1 MSRSPKLKMQSAAE
15 LAKGYPGWFRY
26 VEVGSITAF
35 WSLMAL
41 MVYRV
46 WPHAGAR
53 PWVVFSALLVGFI
66 LADFTS
72 GFVHWL
78 ADTWGRTD
86 MPVIGK
92 ALLRPFREH
101 HVDQKAMTHHDYVE
115 TNGANCM
122 ISVPWAIGAAAMPYD
137 SSSAWYAWSLFFSVS
152 IASMIFFVM
161 MTNQIH
167 KWAHMVGPDDDRC
180 PRLVQWLQKA
190 HLILPPEHHQ
200 IHHTA
205 PFNNYY
211 SITTGWLNWPFMKIG
226 FYRGLERFGTA
237 VFGAIPR
244 QDDIGIDAALA
255 IAPATPAEGVA
266 AEVQADQAR

>member
-1 MSRSPKLKMQSAAE
+1 MSDVTPKLKMQDAKE
-15 LAKGYPGWFRY
+15 LAAGYTGWFRW
-26 VEVGSITAF
+26 VEISSIVSF
-35 WSLMAL
+35 WALMAV
-41 MVYRV
+41 MVWRV
-46 WPHAGAR
+46 WPHAGTS
-53 PWVVFSALLVGFI
+53 PWLVWSAVLVGFL

-101 HVDQKAMTHHDYVE
+101 HVDPKAMTHHDYIE

-122 ISVPWAIGAAAMPYD
+122 ISLPWAVGAAVMPYD
-137 SSSAWYAWSLFFSVS
+137 RGSTWYHWCLWGSVA

-167 KWAHMVGPDDDRC
+167 KWAHFDKPPVVVG
-180 PRLVQWLQKA
+180 WLQKL

-200 IHHTA
+200 IHHTP
-205 PFNNYY
+205 PFNSYY
-211 SITTGWLNWPFMKIG
+211 SITTGWLNWPFMKLRI
-226 FYRGLERFGTA
+226 YPTIERIVTSLTG
-237 VFGAIPR
+237 VIPR
-244 QDDIGIDAALA
+244 ADDIGIDAAIA
-255 IAPATPAEGVA
+255 IAPEPVT
-266 AEVQADQAR
+266 VQPEPTEQNARG

>member
-1 MSRSPKLKMQSAAE
+1 MSSTPKLKMQSADD

-26 VEVGSITAF
+26 VEIGSITSF
-35 WSLMAL
+35 WALMAL

-53 PWVVFSALLVGFI
+53 PWVVFSALLVGF
-66 LADFTS
+66 LAADFTS

-78 ADTWGRTD
+78 ADTWGRVT

-101 HVDQKAMTHHDYVE
+101 HVDPKAMTHHDYVE

-137 SSSAWYAWSLFFSVS
+137 PSSSWYAWSLFFSVS

-167 KWAHMVGPDDDRC
+167 KWSHQDDI
-180 PRLVQWLQKA
+180 PRIVVWLQRA

-205 PFNNYY
+205 PYNKYY
-211 SITTGWLNWPFMKIG
+211 SITTGWLNWPLTKLH
-226 FYRGLERFGTA
+226 FYPLLERFGTA

-244 QDDIGIDAALA
+244 QDDIGTDAALA
-255 IAPATPAEGVA
+255 IAPLTPETGGVA
-266 AEVQADQAR
+266 PDAQADQAH

>member
-1 MSRSPKLKMQSAAE
+1 MQDAKE
-15 LAKGYPGWFRY
+15 LASGYQGWFRW
-26 VEVGSITAF
+26 VEIFSITSF
-35 WSLMAL
+35 WALMAV
-41 MVYRV
+41 MVWRV
-46 WPHAGAR
+46 WPHAGTS
-53 PWVVFSALLVGFI
+53 PWLVLSAVLVGFL

-101 HVDQKAMTHHDYVE
+101 HVDQKAMTLHDYVE

-137 SSSAWYAWSLFFSVS
+137 RASTWYHWCLFGSIA

-167 KWAHMVGPDDDRC
+167 KWAHTDEC
-180 PRLVQWLQKA
+180 PRVVTWLQRC

-205 PFNNYY
+205 PFNSYY
-211 SITTGWLNWPFMKIG
+211 SITTGWLNWLFLKIR
-226 FYRGLERFGTA
+226 FYPTLERIVTA
-237 VFGAIPR
+237 VTGAIPR
-244 QDDIGIDAALA
+244 QDDIGLDAALDA
-255 IAPATPAEGVA
+255 APVPVVVDTGEQPQEAQGL
-266 AEVQADQAR
+266 Q